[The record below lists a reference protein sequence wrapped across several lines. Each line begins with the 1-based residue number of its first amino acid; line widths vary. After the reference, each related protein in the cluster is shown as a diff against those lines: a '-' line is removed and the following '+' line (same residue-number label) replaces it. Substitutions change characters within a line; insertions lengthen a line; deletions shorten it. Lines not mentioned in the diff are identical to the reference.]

1 MTVPVLGGFPGCCS
15 PAATGEPQ
23 RETQEQGGERQRD
36 PCVTVCLQVN
46 QHRCLRGSSREKRDG
61 LLTWLFRRLA
71 RAQQKHV
78 GRTLRVSGCSHK
90 TSERVQTEMPRRK
103 FEAKFKL
110 PGGSQGEGCC
120 EFRLRWFITARS
132 VLPAVCPLLEP
143 LDHLALQQEG
153 VSLRRVSKLASS
165 HSPGWFFYS
174 RVKWAETTYDS
185 SCRNFQNKC
194 NNKDDF
200 KYPVF
205 HNFSFVYF
213 NL

>member
-132 VLPAVCPLLEP
+132 VLPALRAAGPPRSPTRGSFSPPCFQVGFLPLAWVIFL
-143 LDHLALQQEG
+143 LQ
-153 VSLRRVSKLASS
+153 S
-165 HSPGWFFYS
+165 
-174 RVKWAETTYDS
+174 
-185 SCRNFQNKC
+185 
-194 NNKDDF
+194 
-200 KYPVF
+200 
-205 HNFSFVYF
+205 
-213 NL
+213 